1 MKFRYEIDGV
11 IYVMTDFSNG
21 VAHYKAI
28 NKQGVGMTSITDD
41 IKISIGL
48 ITGMTLVM
56 ALFAILN

>member
-1 MKFRYEIDGV
+1 
-11 IYVMTDFSNG
+11 
-21 VAHYKAI
+21 
-28 NKQGVGMTSITDD
+28 MTSITDD

>member
-28 NKQGVGMTSITDD
+28 NK
-41 IKISIGL
+41 
-48 ITGMTLVM
+48 
-56 ALFAILN
+56 